1 MSRYSWLSVSYNVP
15 IQPSK
20 NRVYIWR
27 KLKEM
32 GAEYLKHGVAVLPNT
47 HRNLQNIRTLAA
59 KIKAMGGESCLTEL
73 RFLDEEDELQLIAA
87 FKRQSS
93 DEFRELLLN
102 IARFYEGVSVG
113 DPRKE
118 QLAIRRRYAK
128 APGTG
133 LFRRGGGAGPGGG
146 HQRTDRRCQAGLPGS
161 HPMAASV
168 PAGIQIKTSAQNP
181 SLLPVMEKAFL
192 LE

>member
-73 RFLDEEDELQLIAA
+73 RFLGEEDELQLIAA

-93 DEFRELLLN
+93 DEFRELLLD

-128 APGTG
+128 ARERDFFGAEEE
-133 LFRRGGGAGPGGG
+133 LDLEGGISELIADVKQGSRDLTRWLR
-146 HQRTDRRCQAGLPGS
+146 QFLPES
-161 HPMAASV
+161 
-168 PAGIQIKTSAQNP
+168 K
-181 SLLPVMEKAFL
+181 
-192 LE
+192 